1 MNNKLIISVILII
14 LLAIGGYFFLNPN
27 SKTNET
33 SINQAS
39 LTTPGRPA
47 EINGIVRSVEG
58 NVLIL
63 SNEINREILTE
74 EEKDAKKAA
83 LQTLAQ
89 EERQA
94 LKQQEL
100 ENVETK
106 DIEIIIPIGITIIKS
121 SGNLTGESLPAN
133 LSDIQKDT
141 YISAWL
147 NEDNVIE
154 FVKIKGT
161 N

>member
-1 MNNKLIISVILII
+1 MLEQKINSKIVLLIIIFAII
-14 LLAIGGYFFLNPN
+14 FAGVLYYYFLFDN
-27 SKTNET
+27 K
-33 SINQAS
+33 INQ
-39 LTTPGRPA
+39 
-47 EINGIVRSVEG
+47 
-58 NVLIL
+58 
-63 SNEINREILTE
+63 

-100 ENVETK
+100 ENAETK

-121 SGNLTGESLPAN
+121 SGNLTGESLSAN